1 MNCREAEKEKPRV
14 VAKGDSSRGKSP
26 SEFLPLSAAA
36 SGHYVIWEDVTY
48 IPQELMKNI
57 KIESFTAGRSFNF
70 KFNDL
75 IEFAFIFHILSIF

>member
-1 MNCREAEKEKPRV
+1 M
-14 VAKGDSSRGKSP
+14 
-26 SEFLPLSAAA
+26 
-36 SGHYVIWEDVTY
+36 IWEDVTY

-75 IEFAFIFHILSIF
+75 IAFAFIFHTLSIF